1 MTPILYRTGHFCT
14 RHRYLIVVAWIVI
27 AGGLFALSSV
37 TGRDTSNNLTLNGT
51 GSQKATDLLN
61 NRWPEAANGSNPIAL
76 GAPDG
81 KKITDSEYTGPIQD
95 TVDRYE
101 KDPQVLSVVSPLGG
115 TPQSEQLIS
124 QDQTT
129 AVITIAIKDSPSN
142 LTVAEGD
149 HLVDLSKPASEA
161 GLKVGVGGYIG
172 NAVSSPAVDLSVIVG
187 LAAAVVILLFTFGT
201 LIAMGMPMVTALI
214 GLISGISAV
223 YLLGKLVD
231 VPTIGPTLATM
242 ISLGVGID
250 YALFLVSRHRQQL
263 GLGFDPHEA
272 AARSAA
278 TAGGAVVFAGSTV
291 ILALL
296 CLVVV
301 KVPILSAM
309 GYSSALGVLFAMLAA
324 LTLMPALL
332 AISGK
337 SLDRFK
343 LPFISLEKQEGSSE
357 SSSWHKWT
365 EAIIRHRVIALIGS
379 LVVMAAFAYP
389 AHQLYLGQQDNGS
402 FPTDTQ
408 ARKSYD
414 LLDKG
419 FGPGANANFLVAV
432 AISSSDQATVQAQ
445 LQTLSTDLS
454 QASGVASASPAS
466 VSPNGTA
473 ATISLTPKTGPS
485 SETTSNLVTKLRDTT
500 VPEATKGTSLK
511 AYIGGTTASY
521 VDLATLISERLVLTI
536 AVVVLL
542 GFVLMTMAF
551 RSLGIALISS
561 LMNLVTVAAAFGV
574 TTAVFEVGRGISLI
588 GLDGAIPVVS
598 YVPLMMFAV
607 LFGLSMD
614 YNVFLMSV
622 VREKWLEYKDPQR
635 AIIDGLAS
643 TGRIVSAAAIIMTTV
658 FLAFVL
664 NGNPIV
670 KQFGVGTAFAI
681 IIYATLVRC
690 VLLPATM
697 SLFGKWC
704 WYMPG
709 WLDRLM
715 PSISIEGDLYFEE
728 LDRKQAG
735 KAPAA

>member
-1 MTPILYRTGHFCT
+1 MTPILYSLGRFCT
-14 RHRYLIVVAWIVI
+14 RHRYLIVIAWVVI

-37 TGRDTSNNLTLNGT
+37 AGRETSNNLTLDGT
-51 GSQKATDLLN
+51 GSQKATNLLN

-124 QDQTT
+124 QDQTI
-129 AVITIAIKDSPSN
+129 AVITIAIKDSPSD
-142 LTVAEGD
+142 LTVAEGN
-149 HLVDLSKPASEA
+149 HLVDLSKPALDA

-172 NAVSSPAVDLSVIVG
+172 NEVSSPSVDLSVVIG

-201 LIAMGMPMVTALI
+201 LIAMGMPMITALI

-242 ISLGVGID
+242 IALGVGID
-250 YALFLVSRHRQQL
+250 YALFLVSRHRQHL
-263 GLGFDPHEA
+263 GLGLDPQEA

-296 CLVVV
+296 CLAVV

-309 GYSSALGVLFAMLAA
+309 GYSSALAVFLAMLAA

-332 AISGK
+332 AISGRA
-337 SLDRFK
+337 LDRFK
-343 LPFISLEKQEGSSE
+343 LPFVSLEKQEEASE
-357 SSSWHKWT
+357 STGWHRWT
-365 EAIIRHRVIALIGS
+365 SMIIRHRVIALIGS
-379 LVVMAAFAYP
+379 LVVMAALAYP
-389 AHQLYLGQQDNGS
+389 VNQLYLGQQDNGS
-402 FPTDTQ
+402 FPTSTE
-408 ARKSYD
+408 AKKSYD

-419 FGPGANANFLVAV
+419 FGVGANANFLVAV
-432 AISSSDQATVQAQ
+432 AIGSTDQAEVQSQ
-445 LQTLSTDLS
+445 LQTLTEDLS
-454 QASGVASASPAS
+454 KATGVASASPAS

-473 ATISLTPKTGPS
+473 ATISLTPTTGPS
-485 SETTSNLVTKLRDTT
+485 SETTSNLVKRLRDTT

-542 GFVLMTMAF
+542 GFILMTMAF
-551 RSLGIALISS
+551 RSLGLALISS
-561 LMNLVTVAAAFGV
+561 LMNLVTIAAAFGV
-574 TTAVFEVGRGISLI
+574 TTAVFEVGRGVSLI
-588 GLDGAIPVVS
+588 GLYGAVPVVS

-622 VREKWLEYKDPQR
+622 VREKWLKNKDPQK
-635 AIIDGLAS
+635 AIVDGLAS
-643 TGRIVSAAAIIMTTV
+643 TGRIVSAAAIIMVSV

-697 SLFGKWC
+697 SIFGKWG
-704 WYMPG
+704 WFMPG
-709 WLDRLM
+709 WLDRII
-715 PSISIEGDLYFEE
+715 PSISIEGDQYFEE
-728 LDRKQAG
+728 LDHKQAENG
-735 KAPAA
+735 AA